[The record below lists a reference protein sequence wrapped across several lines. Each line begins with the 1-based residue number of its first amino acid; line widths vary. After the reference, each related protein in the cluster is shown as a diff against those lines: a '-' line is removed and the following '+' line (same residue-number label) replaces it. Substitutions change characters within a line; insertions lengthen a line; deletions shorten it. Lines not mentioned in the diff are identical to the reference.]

1 MFSSNLIEYD
11 KFLEEQN
18 KRLKHGNR
26 GNESSRT
33 TNRSEQRVA
42 SQLTDTEINI
52 YNQEVIELVLKRF
65 SIFNF

>member
-18 KRLKHGNR
+18 KRLKNGYS
-26 GNESSRT
+26 GNETSRN
-33 TNRSEQRVA
+33 TNRSAEQRVP

-52 YNQEVIELVLKRF
+52 YNQEVI
-65 SIFNF
+65 

>member
-18 KRLKHGNR
+18 KRLKNGYS
-26 GNESSRT
+26 GNETSRN
-33 TNRSEQRVA
+33 TNRSGEQRVP

-52 YNQEVIELVLKRF
+52 YNQEVI
-65 SIFNF
+65 